1 MVSVKSTEIQKSFGK
16 WLDKTHEGPVEVT
29 KYDRPAAYLI
39 SALQYEELISS
50 YRKVITAGQLSDREI
65 ALLKS
70 ARVATGQPYDL
81 DDLPDDDVLVEVE
94 PRAGT

>member
-1 MVSVKSTEIQKSFGK
+1 MVSVKSTEIQKTFGK

-39 SALQYEELISS
+39 SALQYEELVSN
-50 YRKVITAGQLSDREI
+50 YRKVITAGQLTDREI

-70 ARVATGQPYDL
+70 ARITTDRPFNL
-81 DDLPDDDVLVEVE
+81 DDLPDDDALSDEHH
-94 PRAGT
+94 RMKA